1 MNIFTT
7 FMARSSGEDFIAV
20 FALLYLVIIGVAI
33 YINYLVAKKFESIAF
48 TKGYT
53 TEVHAFAMC
62 FWLGMIGYIYVL
74 ALPNLIMMGQNK
86 DMIDSLRSIKNDTA
100 KIENKTEND
109 Q

>member
-7 FMARSSGEDFIAV
+7 FMARSSTDDFVAAYV
-20 FALLYLVIIGVAI
+20 LLYLVIIAVAI
-33 YINYLVAKKFESIAF
+33 YINYLIAKKFESIAF